1 MESFDIVLIGFPKG
15 VRNAD
20 SAVAG
25 IQNIF
30 GVDEATAQR
39 FVTNLPRVV
48 RRGASRSEAQKFYNA
63 FAHIGGK
70 VEFRPSGAPEQSS
83 VHTSGPHVAAPTS
96 GTYEEAGRPIT
107 ANSRPAP
114 TSDAVAQSSSAP
126 QPPAVGGGSTLH
138 MANADNAGWTL
149 AGHSAMS
156 AEIASAQESP
166 QPTAGRPATS
176 SSSSEP
182 PTQILPGNDL
192 EAVGAAAAFAAASSM
207 GIRPEAEPAPQV
219 ESRMDPFAEHG
230 PATVQAAPG
239 ATLLSDD
246 FDPLPRPVASGA
258 TMAPVGVETVSPIGG
273 PTMPPGGGPT
283 FPPGGGPT
291 MPPGGMTMPPGAATI
306 PPLSLEHTAPIDPL
320 DEGSL
325 DDVPLPRPSG
335 AMQSP
340 FGAPIGGA
348 QEPLRPSQ
356 DLSPRQLQDSGPS
369 PAVSGELPDLSPSMM
384 QSFGVGSGQVAAA
397 PPTPEQSPFGAPASA
412 SSDAFGAAAPVSAN
426 PFGDP
431 FGAAPA
437 VSPPAG
443 AVPSSNDAGAAMPF
457 PDPFAAPVQG
467 GLGTADTMAPR
478 PSGEME
484 LDFSGESLAVPS
496 PGSGARD
503 LDFSSAAAALPT
515 ARTTN
520 NFEAATYVEA
530 SGNYPTAQ
538 PHPSIVDDGN
548 VDFYSAIPEMMVLPL
563 RGPGLT
569 WLISIT
575 AVQFLTMFG
584 SAFVMIAMPIFG
596 LIFVMIATAALL
608 ALLGK
613 YFQACLWST
622 VHREDEPNNM
632 PDFSEIKSELITPGL
647 SLTIFAIV
655 VTLGPMWMWS
665 THLLREGV
673 LNPFSSPITWLLLV
687 LPVIYWP
694 IGLAMC
700 AESNSFMSIWNLP
713 RGFLGIARVPLKY
726 GVVVLMGII
735 AFILPIV
742 LSGVLMRSSAGVLM
756 QLVGILIAAVPT
768 AYSHGVMGALMGK
781 LIRRHPEILGL
792 G

>member
-1 MESFDIVLIGFPKG
+1 M
-15 VRNAD
+15 
-20 SAVAG
+20 
-25 IQNIF
+25 
-30 GVDEATAQR
+30 
-39 FVTNLPRVV
+39 
-48 RRGASRSEAQKFYNA
+48 
-63 FAHIGGK
+63 
-70 VEFRPSGAPEQSS
+70 EFRPSGAAQPSQ
-83 VHTSGPHVAAPTS
+83 VHTSGPHVAAPAS
-96 GTYEEAGRPIT
+96 GSYEDASRPIT
-107 ANSRPAP
+107 ANSRPGP
-114 TSDAVAQSSSAP
+114 TSDAAAEPQAPSAP
-126 QPPAVGGGSTLH
+126 VGGGSTLH
-138 MANADNAGWTL
+138 MASADNAGWTL
-149 AGHSAMS
+149 SGHSALS
-156 AEIASAQESP
+156 AEIASPDASP
-166 QPTAGRPATS
+166 QPTAGRSAASAPAS
-176 SSSSEP
+176 QP
-182 PTQILPGNDL
+182 PTQILGDDL

-207 GIRPEAEPAPQV
+207 GIRPDPEPAEADAGRV
-219 ESRMDPFAEHG
+219 DPFSIQG

-258 TMAPVGVETVSPIGG
+258 TMAPIGVETLSPLGG
-273 PTMPPGGGPT
+273 PTLPPGGA
-283 FPPGGGPT
+283 
-291 MPPGGMTMPPGAATI
+291 TMPPGAATI
-306 PPLSLEHTAPIDPL
+306 PPLSLEHTAPINPL
-320 DEGSL
+320 DEASL
-325 DDVPLPRPSG
+325 DDDPLPPPSG
-335 AMQSP
+335 AIQSP
-340 FGAPIGGA
+340 FGAPIGGPP
-348 QEPLRPSQ
+348 ERLRPSQ
-356 DLSPRQLQDSGPS
+356 DLSPRQVQDSGPA

-384 QSFGVGSGQVAAA
+384 QSLGGGAGVSPSVSAPSGA
-397 PPTPEQSPFGAPASA
+397 EQSPLGPPAGHAADPFAGSAPAST
-412 SSDAFGAAAPVSAN
+412 N

-431 FGAAPA
+431 FGGAPAVPPPAGMPGPSQAAPA
-437 VSPPAG
+437 A
-443 AVPSSNDAGAAMPF
+443 F
-457 PDPFAAPVQG
+457 PDPFGAAASGQ
-467 GLGTADTMAPR
+467 LGTADTMAPR

-484 LDFSGESLAVPS
+484 LDFSGESIAVPP
-496 PGSGARD
+496 PGGPSRD
-503 LDFSSAAAALPT
+503 LDFSAAAAALPT

-538 PHPSIVDDGN
+538 PHHSIVDDGN

-575 AVQFLTMFG
+575 AVQFVTMFC

-622 VHREDEPNNM
+622 VHREDEPNTM
-632 PDFSEIKSELITPGL
+632 PDFTEIKSELIAPGL
-647 SLTIFAIV
+647 SLTIFSIV
-655 VTLGPMWMWS
+655 ITLGPMWIWG
-665 THLLREGV
+665 THLARQGV
-673 LNPFSSPITWLLLV
+673 LNPFSSPVTWLLLV

-713 RGFLGIARVPLKY
+713 RGFLGIAKVPLKY
-726 GVVVLMGII
+726 GVVVLMGVI

-742 LSGVLMRSSAGVLM
+742 LSGVLMRSSAGILI